1 MELVRRHTDFRAGQC
16 RRRFPRDGHRPRL
29 TSDVALGVAVGLVVG
44 KTLGVSV
51 FSFIAV
57 KAGLGRLPERTGW
70 RHIFF
75 GLAAVAGIGFT
86 VALFVTSLAFR
97 DPALIDLAK
106 VGVGAG
112 SLIAGVVGFALLSR
126 AHGTNAT

>member
-1 MELVRRHTDFRAGQC
+1 M
-16 RRRFPRDGHRPRL
+16 
-29 TSDVALGVAVGLVVG
+29 
-44 KTLGVSV
+44 SV

-70 RHIFF
+70 RHIF

-106 VGVGAG
+106 VGVYVG